1 MPVFSPDNRFIAAR
15 YDSDAGTDGVAIFS
29 AEGGPRLWQFPIPGQ
44 EWQRVY
50 WVSNDEISYIKNVD
64 GYSNIWSD
72 ELRSGVSRQVTDFN
86 SDLIYAYAWSPD
98 YKQLACQ
105 RGTMNSNVT
114 VISEQ

>member
-1 MPVFSPDNRFIAAR
+1 MWEFS
-15 YDSDAGTDGVAIFS
+15 
-29 AEGGPRLWQFPIPGQ
+29 IPMQ
-44 EWQRVY
+44 DWQRVY
-50 WVSNDEISYIKNVD
+50 WLPSGHEFSYIKNVD
-64 GYSNIWSD
+64 GYSNIWSYD
-72 ELRSGVSRQVTDFN
+72 LRTGESKQLTDFN